1 MRLRDPRWM
10 MSSWTFRR
18 KRRTT
23 MDFFSIKGWAS
34 SLALIGIVSC
44 GAAVATAQTATP
56 VPKFTK
62 LPITFYAPEMS
73 NSPSDNFPLDTISRN
88 LRPKDLNKAGYVEE
102 EYI

>member
-1 MRLRDPRWM
+1 
-10 MSSWTFRR
+10 
-18 KRRTT
+18 
-23 MDFFSIKGWAS
+23 MDFFSRKGWAS

-88 LRPKDLNKAGYVEE
+88 LRPKDLNKAGYV
-102 EYI
+102 